1 MSETPLQFLV
11 EESIQIAWN
20 YLERTGELEEPD
32 IASRVMLD
40 AVGSMVR
47 QGVRSRLL
55 LSNRAIIAYQRFK
68 KDPQAA

>member
-1 MSETPLQFLV
+1 MSEMPLQFLV
-11 EESIQIAWN
+11 EDSIQIAWN

-40 AVGSMVR
+40 AVEANLR

-55 LSNRAIIAYQRFK
+55 LSNRAITAYQRFK
-68 KDPQAA
+68 QGPKAA